1 MKSSL
6 KESIRVPLLAVILG
20 NAVVFYIAVKTG
32 NVFSEGLIALLRD
45 WQDALPVG
53 GAVLLTTLL
62 NGLLNRDYKAR
73 VVFWRWHNPLPS
85 REAFSRHAITEQRAD
100 LEALENSLGSLPS
113 DAAGES
119 TLWYKIYNDH
129 RDDPAVRQ
137 AHRDYLL
144 MRDWCGLSFLGL
156 VVLGGAGLFIIEPRA
171 TAWVYSALLLAQYLL
186 TMISARNYGVS
197 LVRNVLALESGAALN
212 ET

>member
-1 MKSSL
+1 MTNSL
-6 KESIRVPLLAVILG
+6 KERIRPALLLVILA
-20 NAVVFYIAVKTG
+20 NLLVFYLAAKTG
-32 NVFSEGLIALLRD
+32 TVLSEGITALVRD

-73 VVFWRWHNPLPS
+73 AVFWRWHNPMPS
-85 REAFSRHAITEQRAD
+85 RQAFSRHAAAEQRVD
-100 LEALENSLGSLPS
+100 IEALENRLGLLPS
-113 DAAGES
+113 DPAGES
-119 TLWYKIYNDH
+119 TLWYKIYKVH

-156 VVLGGAGLFIIEPRA
+156 IVLGGTGLFIIDPTA
-171 TAWVYSALLLAQYLL
+171 TAWIYGALLLAQYLL
-186 TMISARNYGVS
+186 TMIAARNYGVS
-197 LVRNVLALESGAALN
+197 LVRNVLALESGAAMQGR
-212 ET
+212 